1 MISETRKVPVRMM
14 SGRQPL
20 SQDDD
25 QVQTLGRGVG
35 SRYETAF
42 VEVMVDTFG
51 HRQIHVTLTIPDEMA
66 GFSDQTLIERFLS
79 GFSEAAGR

>member
-1 MISETRKVPVRMM
+1 MITETRKVPVRMM
-14 SGRQPL
+14 SGRL
-20 SQDDD
+20 ALDQDDE

-42 VEVMVDTFG
+42 VEVMKDDFG
-51 HRQIHVTLTIPDEMA
+51 QRQIKVTLTVPDDMA